1 MRYVAADVMA
11 TDVVT
16 VPQDM
21 TVEAFLGLLNQTRHS
36 GFPVVD
42 GDGRAVGV
50 VSQSDVLRALAHAMG
65 PGYLPVDFD
74 DHRRRAAA
82 KLLELGPML
91 QKATIPDQLLSREV
105 REIMTPRVIACGA
118 DMPVEGICRAMNRGK
133 VHRVVVVDGEGRCVG
148 LVSSTDLVRLLGVML
163 EQESEPSAT

>member
-1 MRYVAADVMA
+1 MPYVAADVMT

-16 VPQDM
+16 IPQDM
-21 TVEAFLGLLNQTRHS
+21 TVEAFLGKLTETRYS

-50 VSQSDVLRALAHAMG
+50 VSQSDVLRALAHALG

-74 DHRRRAAA
+74 DNRRRAAQR
-82 KLLELGPML
+82 LLDLGPKL

-105 REIMTPRVIACGA
+105 REIMTPRVIACGK
-118 DMPVEGICRAMNRGK
+118 DMPVEGICRAMNRAK
-133 VHRVVVVDGEGRCVG
+133 VHRIVVVDDDGRCVG
-148 LVSSTDLVRLLGVML
+148 LVSSTDLVRLLCVVL
-163 EQESEPSAT
+163 DQENAAAR